1 MLLLSNTHLSMIL
14 LLHLFPLN
22 ISIAGGG
29 INHKG
34 HLGHFLAVQDSSI
47 GDLVNQSVT
56 HLLISTSSE
65 HCRAVIDNVSFLSID
80 QKDEDKTKTKTKK
93 L

>member
-1 MLLLSNTHLSMIL
+1 M
-14 LLHLFPLN
+14 FPLN

-56 HLLISTSSE
+56 HLLILTSS
-65 HCRAVIDNVSFLSID
+65 DNVSFLSID